1 MTEKNRVFFFFG
13 QCMATVF
20 FRLCGKLV
28 KMKLLKFQ
36 KPVLIVYAIRE
47 SFFVFFFIFFFRSW
61 ENKYMPRRTFKVN
74 SYHVLEI
81 QTQYICLGLQPSVN
95 CKSSSQ
101 QKKKERE
108 RVKPLKLSVWI
119 WLLWQLLINWWV

>member
-1 MTEKNRVFFFFG
+1 MTEKNRVSFFFFG

-20 FRLCGKLV
+20 FRLCVKLV

-36 KPVLIVYAIRE
+36 KPVLVYAIRE
-47 SFFVFFFIFFFRSW
+47 SFFFFHFFSKPW
-61 ENKYMPRRTFKVN
+61 ENKYMPSRTFKDN
-74 SYHVLEI
+74 FYHVLEI

-101 QKKKERE
+101 EKKKKERE
-108 RVKPLKLSVWI
+108 RVKPLKLSV
-119 WLLWQLLINWWV
+119 